1 MSTLRSALDE
11 LRSTDVFAQS
21 DDELASD
28 LDELERTTRV
38 VEVERGRRV
47 AELERRGA
55 YARDGH
61 LSLASW
67 LAARHRVAPSTA
79 AGHVRMAR
87 ALEAMPVAAQA
98 LASGD
103 VSSSAITLLA
113 HARDA
118 SPEAFSRSE
127 ELLVDAAKTLP
138 VEERND
144 TVTRWRHDHA
154 DDADD
159 DRQELFLTP
168 TLRGRGRLAGDLN
181 AETTQV
187 LITALRA
194 VQDAEVRSND
204 RTDTRSPARRRAD
217 ALGEICH
224 QWLDSSGRPVVAG
237 ERPHV
242 IVTIDVESLGRGENA
257 PSAGRSAAARL
268 GGRLADVGAI
278 SAADALMWACDSQV
292 TRVITDAASRPLDVG
307 RTIRITPP
315 WIRKALIVR
324 DGGCAFPDCG
334 RPPSWCDPHHVVHW
348 TNGGPTALSNLV
360 LLCRR
365 HHRLIHHKR
374 FSVEIVDGL
383 PRFHRAD
390 GTVLETADRA
400 PP

>member
-1 MSTLRSALDE
+1 MSELRSALDG
-11 LRSTDVFAQS
+11 LLVVDDATLPDVQLVA
-21 DDELASD
+21 D
-28 LDELERTTRV
+28 LDE
-38 VEVERGRRV
+38 VERASRQLEVVRARRL
-47 AELERRGA
+47 AELERRQVWS
-55 YARDGH
+55 RDGH

-67 LAARHRVAPSTA
+67 LGSRHRVSPSTA

-87 ALEAMPVAAQA
+87 ALDAMPAAAEA
-98 LASGD
+98 LAAGD
-103 VSSSAITLLA
+103 LSSSSIAMLSS
-113 HARDA
+113 ARDA
-118 SPEAFSRSE
+118 APEEFGRAEASLVEAARTFPAE
-127 ELLVDAAKTLP
+127 ELGA
-138 VEERND
+138 

-159 DRQELFLTP
+159 DRQELYLSP
-168 TLRGRGRLAGDLN
+168 TLVGRGKVSGDLN

-217 ALGEICH
+217 ALGEICR
-224 QWLDSSGRPVVAG
+224 QWLDSSDRPVVAG

-242 IVTIDVESLGRGENA
+242 IVTIDFESLGGGENA
-257 PSAGRSAAARL
+257 PGIARSTGARL
-268 GGRLADVGAI
+268 TDVGAI
-278 SAADALMWACDSQV
+278 SAADALMWACDAEV

-315 WIRKALIVR
+315 WIRRALIVR

-365 HHRLIHHKR
+365 HHRLIHHTR
-374 FSVEIVDGL
+374 FSVDIVDGL
-383 PRFHRAD
+383 PRFYRAD
-390 GTVLETADRA
+390 GTVLEAADRA

>member
-11 LRSTDVFAQS
+11 LRSTDVFALS

-28 LDELERTTRV
+28 LDELERATRV
-38 VEVERGRRV
+38 FEVERGRRV

-55 YARDGH
+55 HARDGH

-67 LAARHRVAPSTA
+67 LAARHLVAPSTA

-87 ALEAMPVAAQA
+87 ALEAMPVAAEA

-127 ELLVDAAKTLP
+127 AQLVDAARTMP
-138 VEERND
+138 VEELKD

-154 DDADD
+154 DVADD

-168 TLRGRGRLAGDLN
+168 TVRGRGRLGGDLN

-217 ALGEICH
+217 ALGEICR
-224 QWLDSSGRPVVAG
+224 QWLDSSNRPVAAG

-242 IVTIDVESLGRGENA
+242 IVTIDVETW
-257 PSAGRSAAARL
+257 
-268 GGRLADVGAI
+268 GAEE
-278 SAADALMWACDSQV
+278 
-292 TRVITDAASRPLDVG
+292 
-307 RTIRITPP
+307 RT
-315 WIRKALIVR
+315 L
-324 DGGCAFPDCG
+324 
-334 RPPSWCDPHHVVHW
+334 
-348 TNGGPTALSNLV
+348 
-360 LLCRR
+360 
-365 HHRLIHHKR
+365 
-374 FSVEIVDGL
+374 
-383 PRFHRAD
+383 
-390 GTVLETADRA
+390 RA
-400 PP
+400 PLGPPGGGFLT